1 MWREFVENFSIKCAF
16 ALAASD
22 QSLKDAEVALG
33 IALPPELRSLLL
45 ESNGIGDRYGDGIMS
60 TDQMIKRNLERREN
74 AEQDDLSMPFDHL
87 LCFGDLGNG
96 DLAFFPIQGNGK
108 INNPDVFIWNHEN
121 DNRYWVSNNLE
132 QFVTQWYGGQ
142 LTV

>member
-45 ESNGIGDRYGDGIMS
+45 ESNGIGEQVWRWHPVHRPD
-60 TDQMIKRNLERREN
+60 DQTQLRKARERRTGRPLY
-74 AEQDDLSMPFDHL
+74 A
-87 LCFGDLGNG
+87 
-96 DLAFFPIQGNGK
+96 
-108 INNPDVFIWNHEN
+108 V
-121 DNRYWVSNNLE
+121 
-132 QFVTQWYGGQ
+132 
-142 LTV
+142 